1 MFQQI
6 LNITHHWRSIYNYI
20 SLWYILQD
28 IAYIFWQRCVSFM
41 AHISLITPCWR
52 RVGGWVD
59 CLELVNII
67 EPCLLLEACSLRSHS
82 PFIVPDTERKV
93 HKYICR
99 CQNKLT
105 TAAIGMLNLYLMSL
119 PLRKKYRSDM
129 FKKSY
134 NEEMTP
140 MTSLAKSR

>member
-28 IAYIFWQRCVSFM
+28 IAYIFWQRCVSFFDYTLLTSGRGM
-41 AHISLITPCWR
+41 SWLLRACKYHRTVSTAGSL
-52 RVGGWVD
+52 
-59 CLELVNII
+59 L
-67 EPCLLLEACSLRSHS
+67 ASKSFSLYC
-82 PFIVPDTERKV
+82 PIPEE
-93 HKYICR
+93 KYICR

-119 PLRKKYRSDM
+119 PLRKNTGVTCL
-129 FKKSY
+129 KKAI
-134 NEEMTP
+134 TKKWRP
-140 MTSLAKSR
+140 WPV

>member
-28 IAYIFWQRCVSFM
+28 IGYIFWQRCVSFFDYTLLT
-41 AHISLITPCWR
+41 SGR
-52 RVGGWVD
+52 GWVD

-82 PFIVPDTERKV
+82 PFIVPDAERKV
-93 HKYICR
+93 HMQMSEQINNCSYWHA
-99 CQNKLT
+99 QFVLDELT
-105 TAAIGMLNLYLMSL
+105 AQ
-119 PLRKKYRSDM
+119 KKYRSDM